1 MDIFCNLAQQKGSF
15 WGILRQSDHI
25 KLAFWDEQYLDA
37 SLYYFLPQRGVPLFL
52 VPMVGLELLRESRRR
67 RKRAQRPRSPRGVTR
82 TTRGPATR
90 GNTRKET
97 AGGRGIKR
105 EATTQTRKGGIR
117 LGKFIPCEKNV
128 DLVVYAPFSLA
139 TYYFSYD

>member
-1 MDIFCNLAQQKGSF
+1 MRVGCRHKTHSKSEVRQFYIRSRTLESQICNK
-15 WGILRQSDHI
+15 H
-25 KLAFWDEQYLDA
+25 
-37 SLYYFLPQRGVPLFL
+37 YFLPQRGVPLFL
-52 VPMVGLELLRESRRR
+52 VPMVGLVELLRESRRR